1 MEKEKTI
8 SWKPEMMLEVSLQK
22 EDSFLIAMET
32 LQRMGM
38 STFNKD
44 SNEKILFQS
53 CHILHKQ
60 GKYYIMH
67 FREMYALDGKNNE
80 IPEIDIKR
88 RNAIAVALE
97 SWGIIKILNKD
108 ALISEETMSLD
119 RIRIIS
125 HKEKKGWVLKNMYKM
140 GVK

>member
-1 MEKEKTI
+1 MEEKNI
-8 SWKPEMMLEVSLQK
+8 NWIPEMMLEVALKK

-38 STFNKD
+38 SSYDREKD
-44 SNEKILFQS
+44 QKTLFQS

-67 FREMYALDGKNNE
+67 FREMYALDGRSNV
-80 IPEIDIKR
+80 IPELDIKR
-88 RNAIAVALE
+88 RNAIASALE
-97 SWGIIKILNKD
+97 NWGIVEILNKES
-108 ALISEETMSLD
+108 LITEETTSLD

-125 HKEKKGWVLKNMYKM
+125 HKEKKDWVLKNMYKM